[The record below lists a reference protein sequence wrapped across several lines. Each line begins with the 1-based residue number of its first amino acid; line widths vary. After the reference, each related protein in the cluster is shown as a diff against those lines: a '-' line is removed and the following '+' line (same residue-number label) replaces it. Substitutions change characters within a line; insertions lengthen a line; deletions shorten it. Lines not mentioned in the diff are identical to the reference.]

1 MDAGPGRRSDTIR
14 QNRQIKLTRGSQ
26 QTNKQGD
33 IQWPGELREINDGV
47 SVKINQSGSQAAN
60 LMEEK
65 RDKVAQLKFEIEFSR
80 LSHEMGI
87 STHQVYC
94 PLWQSEINQLIGFN
108 YFTVGHNPQISF
120 GLATLFLIPG
130 RCEWT
135 FVNLNK
141 ANRMK
146 NLILE

>member
-1 MDAGPGRRSDTIR
+1 MYTGPGRRSDTIR

-26 QTNKQGD
+26 QTNKQGKREGQETSRD
-33 IQWPGELREINDGV
+33 QEEREINDGV

-94 PLWQSEINQLIGFN
+94 PL
-108 YFTVGHNPQISF
+108 
-120 GLATLFLIPG
+120 
-130 RCEWT
+130 
-135 FVNLNK
+135 
-141 ANRMK
+141 
-146 NLILE
+146 